1 MINTTAGKELKVILD
16 YLATKQCGRDVSLIR
31 LRTKE
36 RRYAIRHEKLLVQ
49 DLIKNLQQ
57 D

>member
-1 MINTTAGKELKVILD
+1 MIMINTTAGKELKVILD

-49 DLIKNLQQ
+49 DLIKNLQ
-57 D
+57 